1 MIHDSLEEQT
11 LWNEFIYIKEFTNS
25 VNHSKIATATE
36 SHLRGQEPGSCLGHE
51 ARCLSSWSNLML
63 AFSHGG
69 MATWKMLSPEDWVA
83 QQSQSGS
90 ESLKISLVHDSRLGT
105 WL

>member
-1 MIHDSLEEQT
+1 MIQGSLEEQT

-25 VNHSKIATATE
+25 VNHSKIATTE

-51 ARCLSSWSNLML
+51 ARSLSNWSNLML
-63 AFSHGG
+63 TFSHGG

-90 ESLKISLVHDSRLGT
+90 ESLKTSLVHDSRLGT